1 MADGHDVFSVA
12 RCQMEKISH
21 SDLVANLRCRVFSC
35 SRFLSSLGRVCSLTK
50 IAKTSRSTENKER
63 LLRIHMLKSVDNC
76 DRDCLTTKHEMGCSK
91 TDGLM

>member
-1 MADGHDVFSVA
+1 LADGHDVFSVA

-21 SDLVANLRCRVFSC
+21 LDLVAKLRCRVFSC

-76 DRDCLTTKHEMGCSK
+76 DRDCLTTSTRWDAQKQMA
-91 TDGLM
+91 